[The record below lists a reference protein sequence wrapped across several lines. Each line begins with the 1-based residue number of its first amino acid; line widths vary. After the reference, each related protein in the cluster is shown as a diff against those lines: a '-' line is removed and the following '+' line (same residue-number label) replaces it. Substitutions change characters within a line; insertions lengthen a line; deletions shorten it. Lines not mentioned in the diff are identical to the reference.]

1 MSSLQYLLYL
11 LSVSLH
17 LLAAAVWIGGMV
29 FLGLVLIPVI
39 RRPEHR
45 GVAANLIHWTGLRF
59 RMVGWVCLA
68 VLLLSGAGN
77 LVSRNIGWMDLWSG
91 TLVLGPFNRT
101 LSLKLLLVTAILFL
115 SAFHDFHVGP
125 RATEIW
131 RDKPDSPEARRLR
144 VQASW
149 IGRLNL
155 VLALIVFA
163 LGVVL
168 ARGGP

>member
-1 MSSLQYLLYL
+1 MSSLQYLFYL
-11 LSVSLH
+11 LSVPRH

-59 RMVGWVCLA
+59 RMVGWGCLA
-68 VLLLSGAGN
+68 V
-77 LVSRNIGWMDLWSG
+77 
-91 TLVLGPFNRT
+91 
-101 LSLKLLLVTAILFL
+101 LLVTAILFL

-131 RDKPDSPEARRLR
+131 RDKPDSPEAKRLR